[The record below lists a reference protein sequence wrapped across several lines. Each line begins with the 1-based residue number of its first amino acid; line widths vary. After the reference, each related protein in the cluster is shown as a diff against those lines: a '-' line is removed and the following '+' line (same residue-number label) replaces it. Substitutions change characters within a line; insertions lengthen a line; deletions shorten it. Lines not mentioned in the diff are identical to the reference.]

1 MARIEPWATAHPDK
15 VALHV
20 AETGE
25 AVTYGDL
32 HDRAT
37 RYARWLIALGL
48 QPGDGIA
55 MLMENH
61 TVFVEMVFAA
71 RRAGVYFTPI
81 SIHLSAREVAY
92 VLVDCGAKVL
102 IATAGVAELAAQLG
116 DVIARREMRCF
127 MVDGT
132 AAGFAS
138 WEQAVA
144 PHAAGA
150 ALPVRPVGRDMLYS
164 SGTTGKPKGIWRP
177 LTPFEKR
184 MDDPPAAVVIRRA
197 FSFSDDMVYLS
208 PAPLYHAAPLG
219 YVTRVLESG
228 GSVVLMKKFDPVRA
242 LQSIERFKATHSQW
256 VPTMFIRMLALPE
269 ADRTRHDL
277 SSMRCAIHAAAP
289 CPPDVKRR
297 MIDWWG
303 PLIYEYYSGSET
315 IGTTVINSAEWLAHP
330 GSVGRAV
337 FGAVHI
343 LDGEGRDLAANQIG
357 RIFFSGGPAFDY
369 HNDAEKTRNA
379 RDGQG
384 RATYG
389 DLGHLDE
396 EGYLYISGRR
406 TDLILS
412 GGVNIYP
419 QEIENVLA
427 TFPGIADA
435 AVIGVMHAEFGEEV
449 KAVIELLPGQSGSE
463 ALASE
468 IIAFCRA
475 NLSHLKC
482 PRSVDFVAS
491 LPRLENGKLLKRLLR
506 DRYEQGQSLIQIE
519 RDLKS

>member
-1 MARIEPWATAHPDK
+1 MARIEPWARTQPDK
-15 VALHV
+15 VALRM

-25 AVTYGDL
+25 TVTYRQLDE
-32 HDRAT
+32 RAT
-37 RYARWLIALGL
+37 RTARWLISLGL
-48 QPGDGIA
+48 EAGDGIA

-61 TVFVEMVFAA
+61 LAFMEMVFAA

-81 SIHLSAREVAY
+81 SIHLSPREIGY
-92 VLVDCGAKVL
+92 VLEDCGARVL
-102 IATAGVAELAAQLG
+102 IATSGVAELAAQLAE
-116 DVIARREMRCF
+116 VIGKRAMRCF

-132 AAGFAS
+132 APGFAS

-144 PHAAGA
+144 PHAEGP
-150 ALPVRPVGRDMLYS
+150 ALSVRPVGRDMLYS
-164 SGTTGKPKGIWRP
+164 SGTTGKPKGIRRP
-177 LTPFEKR
+177 LTPFDKR
-184 MDDPPAAVVIRRA
+184 MDDPPAAVAIRRV
-197 FSFSDDMVYLS
+197 FSFSADMVYLS
-208 PAPLYHAAPLG
+208 PAPLYHAAPIG
-219 YVTRVLESG
+219 YVARVLESG
-228 GSVVLMKKFDPVRA
+228 GSVVIMKKFDPLRA
-242 LQSIERFKATHSQW
+242 LQNIERHKATHSQW

-277 SSMRCAIHAAAP
+277 SSMRFAIHAAAP
-289 CPPDVKRR
+289 CPEDVKRR

-303 PLIYEYYSGSET
+303 PVICEYYSGSET
-315 IGTTVINSAEWLAHP
+315 IGTTAINSAEWLKHP

-337 FGAVHI
+337 FGTVHI
-343 LDGEGRDLAANQIG
+343 LDDDGNELGPNQVG

-369 HNDAEKTRNA
+369 HNDEEKTRNA
-379 RDGQG
+379 RDAQG

-389 DLGHLDE
+389 DLGHVDE

-412 GGVNIYP
+412 GGVNVYP

-427 TFPGIADA
+427 TFPGIADS
-435 AVIGVMHAEFGEEV
+435 AVIGVAHPEFGEEV
-449 KAVIELLPGQSGSE
+449 KAVIELLPGQSGSP
-463 ALASE
+463 ALAAE

-482 PRSVDFVAS
+482 PRSVDFVTS

-506 DRYEQGQSLIQIE
+506 ERYEQGQTLVQIE
-519 RDLKS
+519 RDLKA